1 MRATRIR
8 RQLVVAAVAASLLTP
23 AAASRGAQAAAAGRL
38 DGTLHTSGTD
48 TRIYTATNQPVRLL
62 GFNWPGTPT
71 GGRTDALKAKDD
83 CGNVWR
89 TPADRLPGLTFN
101 YDNVYQVV
109 HDWGYNTI
117 RIPVSWNNLEPV
129 APVWNAA
136 TGQDVHSWSAAYLN
150 DLRSMVT
157 KAQAAGLWVVLDL
170 HQDFW
175 SPALHH
181 IVKWNGQQ
189 GLCEGVGM
197 PRWLDPSIDAKPS
210 ATQQVDFYNAMN
222 WFYRNVPDPAST
234 LTHATPWQLFQSAWS
249 ELSYVFSARSGFP
262 AYRAV
267 VGADLLNEPYA
278 KYVGGSP
285 PAGQTVLQAA
295 GSRLAAFYTAAAPAV
310 TTDNPGW
317 LLFFEDSTGGYNAAS
332 PAGRETP
339 VLTGRPGGDANWVY
353 SMHDYDFGYGTFS
366 DGVTRHDD
374 FGITLMNVD
383 LANAQA
389 WQVPLYVGEFTNFEL
404 GIPAWNLTTA
414 DMAQTAAF
422 LSWAKQHAVSWTFWA
437 YANTYP
443 PMNVIDYRSNHAIPA
458 VKSTLAAG
466 R

>member
-1 MRATRIR
+1 MGVER
-8 RQLVVAAVAASLLTP
+8 VP
-23 AAASRGAQAAAAGRL
+23 APPTSRGRRGAHHEGDEDPAAAGRGSGGGVAADAL
-38 DGTLHTSGTD
+38 RRRARGCRSQPGGASAGTLHTSGTD
-48 TRIYTATNQPVRLL
+48 TRIYSAGGQPVRLL

-89 TPADRLPGLTFN
+89 TPADKLSGLTFS
-101 YDNVYQVV
+101 YDNMYQVV

-129 APVWNAA
+129 APVWNAT
-136 TGQDVHSWSAAYLN
+136 TGQYMHTWSAAYLN

-197 PRWLDPSIDAKPS
+197 PAGWTPASTRSPARPSRS
-210 ATQQVDFYNAMN
+210 TSTNAMN

-234 LTHATPWQLFQSAWS
+234 LTHATPVAAVPGRRGRSCPTS
-249 ELSYVFSARSGFP
+249 SRPARASRR
-262 AYRAV
+262 YRAV

-278 KYVGGSP
+278 KYVGGE
-285 PAGQTVLQAA
+285 PARGPDRVPGSGLPAQRLLHGGGA
-295 GSRLAAFYTAAAPAV
+295 GGHRRQPGLAARSSRTRPAA
-310 TTDNPGW
+310 TTPPC
-317 LLFFEDSTGGYNAAS
+317 

-339 VLTGRPGGDANWVY
+339 VLTGRPGGDVNWVY

-366 DGVTRHDD
+366 DGVARHDD

-383 LANAQA
+383 LANA
-389 WQVPLYVGEFTNFEL
+389 
-404 GIPAWNLTTA
+404 
-414 DMAQTAAF
+414 
-422 LSWAKQHAVSWTFWA
+422 
-437 YANTYP
+437 
-443 PMNVIDYRSNHAIPA
+443 
-458 VKSTLAAG
+458 AG
-466 R
+466 VARASLRR